1 MLQWDD
7 SPRQAVSIAPGDTIL
22 GDTLRSTV
30 AGVVVSS
37 LMDVSTNADV
47 AVVNEE
53 GAAPSDGELLEKLLE
68 ASA

>member
-1 MLQWDD
+1 M
-7 SPRQAVSIAPGDTIL
+7 SISPGDNAL

-30 AGVVVSS
+30 AGVEVSS
-37 LMDVSTNADV
+37 LMDVSSNSDV

-53 GAAPSDGELLEKLLE
+53 GAAPSDGELLEMLVE